1 MKNTP
6 QLPQAQALPM
16 IPLDA
21 LKAMSHQPAA
31 PTDAEM
37 QALTRLVKIAQGDT
51 GQSRRVAEF
60 LLAWWNAGACGGFDL
75 TNLWSVDLDIAQD
88 MQAVFGLIANNHRYP
103 DAISPTL
110 HDEFIAIVKQW
121 RPENL

>member
-6 QLPQAQALPM
+6 QLPQAQELPT
-16 IPLDA
+16 IPLEA

-31 PTDAEM
+31 PTNAQM
-37 QALTRLVKIAQGDT
+37 QALTRLVRIAQGDT
-51 GQSRRVAEF
+51 GQSRCVAKF

-75 TNLWSVDLDIAQD
+75 TSLWSVDLDIAED

-103 DAISPTL
+103 DAISPAL
-110 HDEFIAIVKQW
+110 HDEFVAIAQQW
-121 RPENL
+121 RTENL